1 MDIAWSH
8 YLQVKIQKDLKEK
21 DFYKNEKLI
30 NDKNENLINDKN
42 VDEERV
48 NYCPYCGQQLYFCM
62 CSKNKQKLNSKSL
75 GIHIDHS

>member
-21 DFYKNEKLI
+21 DIYKNEKLI
-30 NDKNENLINDKN
+30 NDKKVNHKK

-48 NYCPYCGQQLYFCM
+48 NYCSYCGQQLYFCM